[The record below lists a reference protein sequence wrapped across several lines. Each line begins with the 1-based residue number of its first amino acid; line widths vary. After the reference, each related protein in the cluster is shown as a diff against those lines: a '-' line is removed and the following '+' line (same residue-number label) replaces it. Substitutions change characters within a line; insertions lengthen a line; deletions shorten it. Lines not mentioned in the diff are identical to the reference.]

1 MVQTAVLFCKYLDSK
16 GKKYDYEERQGKS
29 DVVEI
34 RFSGD
39 NWSSIPIRFF
49 FDTSCEAVA
58 VRCFSICMFNQ
69 NKLAAGLLKA
79 NELNNEY
86 RWLRFYIDEDNE
98 ATAAIDAVIDTST
111 VGEVCYEL
119 MIRMLNIVDDVYPE
133 FMKACWS

>member
-1 MVQTAVLFCKYLDSK
+1 MVQTAVIFTKYLDSK
-16 GKKYDYEERQGKS
+16 GKKYDYEERPGKS

-39 NWSSIPIRFF
+39 NWNSIPIRFF
-49 FDTSCEAVA
+49 FDKDETAVA
-58 VRCFSICMFNQ
+58 VRCFSICMYNQ

-79 NELNNEY
+79 NEINNEY
-86 RWLRFYIDEDNE
+86 RWVRFYIDDDNE
-98 ATAAIDAVIDTST
+98 ATAAIDAVITT
-111 VGEVCYEL
+111 ETCAEVCYEL